1 MKSKTIDKNMQM
13 CVEITW
19 VAKVCSKR
27 VEYLHA
33 SLDMPTL
40 RKKLNAL
47 IDLIK
52 FLKYIFEF

>member
-40 RKKLNAL
+40 RKKLNTL

-52 FLKYIFEF
+52 FLKYIF